1 MIDLSIFFKKC
12 EFTEKFVVED
22 GPYGGEGGGSWTD
35 GSGVNLNGDITAM
48 EIRSGSRLDAIR
60 VR

>member
-1 MIDLSIFFKKC
+1 MFLAQ
-12 EFTEKFVVED
+12 FVVED
-22 GPYGGEGGGSWTD
+22 GPYGGNGGKSWTD

-48 EIRSGSRLDAIR
+48 EIRSHSRVDAIR